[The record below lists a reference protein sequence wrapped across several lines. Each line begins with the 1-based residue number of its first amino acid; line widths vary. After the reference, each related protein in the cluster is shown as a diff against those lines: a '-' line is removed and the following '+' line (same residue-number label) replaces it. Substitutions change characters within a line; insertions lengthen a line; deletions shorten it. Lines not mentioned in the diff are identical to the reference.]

1 VNLLGVGLVY
11 AGLLTALAGAIS
23 LLKPLAFAGIQTRGQ
38 GLAVLACSLVLV
50 AAGGLLPARTRR
62 ASGAPATA
70 TRLDEFVPAWQFGEL
85 HRVAVHAPRQQVYQA
100 IKAVTA
106 DEILFF
112 RALTWIRRFGRPG
125 PENILN
131 APGSKPLLEVAT
143 RTSFLLL
150 AEDAQ
155 REIVLGTL
163 VIHPPSWRPAG
174 APTPAAWKALS
185 APGFAKA
192 AINFRVDD
200 AGRRACA
207 VTTETRVFA
216 TDPATRQRF
225 AAYWRVIY
233 PGSSLIRA
241 MWLRAIRR
249 RAEEPAMQEV
259 GASPPLH

>member
-1 VNLLGVGLVY
+1 VNALGVGLVY
-11 AGLLTALAGAIS
+11 AGLLTALAGATS
-23 LLKPLAFAGIQTRGQ
+23 LLKPLAFVGIHTRGQ
-38 GLAVLACSLVLV
+38 GLAVLACSLALA
-50 AAGGLLPARTRR
+50 AAGCLLPAPTRR
-62 ASGAPATA
+62 AAGAPAVA
-70 TRLDEFVPAWQFGEL
+70 TDLDAFVPAWQFGEL
-85 HRVAVHAPRQQVYQA
+85 HRVAVRAPRQRVYQA

-125 PENILN
+125 PESILS
-131 APGSKPLLEVAT
+131 PGSRPLLDVVM
-143 RTSFLLL
+143 RTSFVLL
-150 AEDAQ
+150 AEDAP

-163 VIHPPSWRPAG
+163 VVRPPGWRPGG

-192 AINFRVDD
+192 AINFRVEDD
-200 AGRRACA
+200 GRGTCI

-216 TDPATRQRF
+216 TDPATRRRF

-241 MWLRAIRR
+241 MWLRAIRL
-249 RAEEPAMQEV
+249 RAEGPAV
-259 GASPPLH
+259 